1 MSVAKKDKKIILQKP
16 NLVEDGA
23 GGWKTP
29 QGEDKYL
36 SVATVWAEAWK
47 PKTVTAQAT
56 GTMLSELTRNHV
68 IWRRSDVKK
77 GWRVLYKTHI
87 YSVEHAYDY
96 EKNETMVVCKEVVR

>member
-1 MSVAKKDKKIILQKP
+1 MSVAKKDKKLILQEP
-16 NLVEDGA
+16 V
-23 GGWKTP
+23 KTP
-29 QGEDKYL
+29 DGKGGYVTTWPN
-36 SVATVWAEAWK
+36 SITVWAEAWK
-47 PKTVTAQAT
+47 PKTVTADAT

-68 IWRRSDVKK
+68 IWRRSDVRK